1 MGVICPSRVGP
12 AGRPAVGIVRQAR
25 RPLRSTKIDLASQ
38 CAFRQTHWSEGLLR
52 IATVGLRRESCNHH
66 STSAIG
72 SLGSQVEL
80 SLKPRD
86 LRGMTVPELR
96 ALYEETK
103 RRPDDES
110 WHKGF
115 VAACERARN
124 AAEAE
129 FRSAAFQQ
137 SLWEEREVSGIGPG
151 SSVTVPGAYT
161 DAAVVDVLWRVR
173 QYDRATEA
181 RQLAQQL
188 DADFKTIIDMVSPRY
203 SSRRPLARLV
213 RLFVTLRPED
223 LFCLMDWHRTIKVR
237 QYVGAGSMSLGLIG
251 QNVIARRTAI
261 EQLGNP
267 SSIAEAVSQSQ
278 FGWFLWENIK
288 AADDEGTRPTPQ
300 PDQPHRPTDA
310 PTLALLPAQMQRKGM
325 FYVSNN
331 LDLLLSLVRA
341 AEHGMERGDLVN
353 QLTEEAPGLKQSS
366 RQNVIAQA
374 VSLSLLKV
382 DGAVLTLGPSGKALL
397 EGSAAAD
404 ILTPTFVRNVF
415 GFGLVLADLRDETA
429 KTLGEIAKRC
439 RDYYA
444 GWTTDFAPNSLVRW
458 LRDLG
463 LAEIDGGGK
472 LARVTLTEAGEYW
485 ASGIPDD
492 IRDPAQL
499 PKPSD
504 PIAIAIDVEQEAAVS
519 DVVLK
524 TVDVERVIA
533 RFKADDE
540 LQRFVFDDAQIR
552 LVHAALHA
560 GDSKRFILLAGLSGT
575 GKTSMARTY
584 ARAYCDELGLGV
596 EQHYEQV
603 SVWPDWTD
611 PSGLLGYTNPLADPP
626 IFHETPA
633 LRLLL
638 RAHAHPEEP
647 YFLCLDEM
655 NLARV
660 EHYFAPF
667 LTAMEGRGGRLVLH
681 GGADAVDQIPSSIPW
696 PKNLFLIGT
705 VNMDETT
712 HPFSD
717 KVLDRAFTFEFWT
730 ADVAKWAEKNAL
742 SYEAVMREEVLG
754 VLGDLYGALEPARR
768 HFGYRTFDEVLRF
781 CGGNHGLSVAEGL
794 DAAVIAKVLPK
805 VRGEDTATLR
815 KALADAHAVC
825 SAHAL
830 EASAH
835 KLRAMQ
841 DSLVSQGMV
850 RFWS

>member
-1 MGVICPSRVGP
+1 M
-12 AGRPAVGIVRQAR
+12 
-25 RPLRSTKIDLASQ
+25 
-38 CAFRQTHWSEGLLR
+38 
-52 IATVGLRRESCNHH
+52 
-66 STSAIG
+66 
-72 SLGSQVEL
+72 
-80 SLKPRD
+80 
-86 LRGMTVPELR
+86 VPELR
-96 ALYEETK
+96 ALYEET
-103 RRPDDES
+103 RRRLDDES
-110 WHKGF
+110 WHQGF

-124 AAEAE
+124 ATEAE

-137 SLWEEREVSGIGPG
+137 SLWEERDVSGIGPG

-188 DADFKTIIDMVSPRY
+188 DADFKTIIDLVTPQY

-261 EQLGNP
+261 EQLGHP
-267 SSIAEAVSQSQ
+267 SSITEAVSQSQ
-278 FGWFLWENIK
+278 FGWFLWEHIK
-288 AADDEGTRPTPQ
+288 AAEDEGTRPTAQ

-382 DGAVLTLGPSGKALL
+382 DGSVLTLGPSGKALL

-415 GFGLVLADLRDETA
+415 GFGLVLADLRDGNA

-504 PIAIAIDVEQEAAVS
+504 PIALATDVEQEAAVS

-524 TVDVERVIA
+524 TIDVERVIA
-533 RFKADDE
+533 RFKSDDD

-584 ARAYCDELGLGV
+584 ARAYCDELGLSV
-596 EQHYEQV
+596 DQHYEQV
-603 SVWPDWTD
+603 PVWPDWTD
-611 PSGLLGYTNPLADPP
+611 PSGLLGYMNPLADPP
-626 IFHETPA
+626 VT
-633 LRLLL
+633 
-638 RAHAHPEEP
+638 
-647 YFLCLDEM
+647 
-655 NLARV
+655 
-660 EHYFAPF
+660 
-667 LTAMEGRGGRLVLH
+667 
-681 GGADAVDQIPSSIPW
+681 
-696 PKNLFLIGT
+696 
-705 VNMDETT
+705 
-712 HPFSD
+712 
-717 KVLDRAFTFEFWT
+717 
-730 ADVAKWAEKNAL
+730 
-742 SYEAVMREEVLG
+742 
-754 VLGDLYGALEPARR
+754 
-768 HFGYRTFDEVLRF
+768 
-781 CGGNHGLSVAEGL
+781 
-794 DAAVIAKVLPK
+794 
-805 VRGEDTATLR
+805 
-815 KALADAHAVC
+815 
-825 SAHAL
+825 
-830 EASAH
+830 
-835 KLRAMQ
+835 
-841 DSLVSQGMV
+841 
-850 RFWS
+850 